1 MTTNNVVEF
10 DMRGQI
16 CPSCLLI
23 ALKQVNQSQ
32 DDIKNN
38 NMELHIL
45 SDDRQ
50 STSTIPE
57 AIKNMGYDIDVVKE
71 QGWYRIKIFSNALS

>member
-1 MTTNNVVEF
+1 MKTNKEVVEY

-23 ALKQVNQSQ
+23 ALKQVNLSQ
-32 DDIKNN
+32 EKIKNKN
-38 NMELHIL
+38 LELHIL

-57 AIKNMGYDIDVVKE
+57 AIKNMGYDIDVLKE
-71 QGWYRIKIFSNALS
+71 QEWYRIRIYSA

>member
-1 MTTNNVVEF
+1 MTTNDIVEF

-71 QGWYRIKIFSNALS
+71 QGWYRIKIFSNSLS